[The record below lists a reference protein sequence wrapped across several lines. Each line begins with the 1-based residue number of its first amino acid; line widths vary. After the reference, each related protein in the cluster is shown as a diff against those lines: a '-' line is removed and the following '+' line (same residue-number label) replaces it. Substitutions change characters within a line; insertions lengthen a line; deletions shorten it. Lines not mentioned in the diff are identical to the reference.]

1 MSWEVKIYAVQR
13 PQAQTRASGQT
24 CQSRGLELLII
35 LTKAQRVQPNFHK
48 SRVWKK
54 TSYLIFQMIILFLSH
69 PFHCRDMR
77 ADSFRIPYLIIAL
90 WSSESGIVYQDHF
103 TNLMFSFILTT
114 ILLNM
119 VLNMYGE
126 IVYQSLLVVL
136 KELCYCLGFDF
147 RWRKNVIKLGKNKT
161 CGTRDCKELT
171 LKLPWSDF

>member
-1 MSWEVKIYAVQR
+1 
-13 PQAQTRASGQT
+13 
-24 CQSRGLELLII
+24 
-35 LTKAQRVQPNFHK
+35 
-48 SRVWKK
+48 
-54 TSYLIFQMIILFLSH
+54 MIVLFLSH

-103 TNLMFSFILTT
+103 TNFMFSFILTT

-147 RWRKNVIKLGKNKT
+147 R
-161 CGTRDCKELT
+161 
-171 LKLPWSDF
+171 